1 MRRRVPVPVDQPC
14 RIARNFARSISMSRW
29 IEGRSRNAARKSC
42 VPAAGLEGAIGV
54 IYRTDIE
61 R

>member
-1 MRRRVPVPVDQPC
+1 VPVDQPC
-14 RIARNFARSISMSRW
+14 QIARNFARSISVSRW

-42 VPAAGLEGAIGV
+42 VPAAGLERAIGV
-54 IYRTDIE
+54 IYRPDIK